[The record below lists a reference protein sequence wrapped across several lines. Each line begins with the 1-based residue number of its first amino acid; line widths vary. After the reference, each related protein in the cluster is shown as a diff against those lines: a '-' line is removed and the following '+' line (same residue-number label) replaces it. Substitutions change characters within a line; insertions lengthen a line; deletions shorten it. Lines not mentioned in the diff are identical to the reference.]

1 MRMQDIVVLV
11 NENRSEQHQGGASN
25 ILHLNLTAGRYSYQH
40 VPDTNYAGKTITL
53 RTGM

>member
-1 MRMQDIVVLV
+1 MRMQDNVVLV

-25 ILHLNLTAGRYSYQH
+25 ILYLNIAAGSNNYQH